1 MKSQSKR
8 AFLFGCG
15 LAVLACAVPATANST
30 FSTSASLAGNNGCEN
45 RTAGGLGISSASV
58 EPDSIPSPNMCPDG
72 NSIRFEAGAQ
82 SNGTLSAFSEF
93 ALAPGDT
100 SGPVTTAASLT
111 ATAGLTD
118 TLTFSC
124 AGCMPGQEIGT
135 ATLTS
140 TLLGTVFNIGGG
152 AEEYA
157 SYTATITDTN
167 PTNAFIA
174 SSTAEFCADPSSAS
188 PAVNCTE
195 NQAPPGNPLAV
206 PLSFAVFAGDSYL
219 LQVTMI
225 AYVQLDAT
233 DSTGNQKL
241 ASISDPMYFNFPSGI
256 TLDTASGVQFPELI
270 PEPSSW
276 MLMGSGL
283 ALGLGLVR
291 RRKGR

>member
-1 MKSQSKR
+1 
-8 AFLFGCG
+8 
-15 LAVLACAVPATANST
+15 
-30 FSTSASLAGNNGCEN
+30 
-45 RTAGGLGISSASV
+45 
-58 EPDSIPSPNMCPDG
+58 
-72 NSIRFEAGAQ
+72 
-82 SNGTLSAFSEF
+82 
-93 ALAPGDT
+93 
-100 SGPVTTAASLT
+100 
-111 ATAGLTD
+111 
-118 TLTFSC
+118 
-124 AGCMPGQEIGT
+124 
-135 ATLTS
+135 
-140 TLLGTVFNIGGG
+140 
-152 AEEYA
+152 
-157 SYTATITDTN
+157 
-167 PTNAFIA
+167 
-174 SSTAEFCADPSSAS
+174 
-188 PAVNCTE
+188 VNCTE